1 MFGLPRI
8 TGFERKLWDD
18 NYATLL
24 IGPKRVGKSTALAMI
39 ARQGIAAGY
48 TVYSNYPIDG
58 TIKVPKVVTK
68 DGKTVTDKTFL
79 YDNPLLQ
86 KSIILLDEVSNIWNN
101 RSWGKWTEDDS
112 DFFNYLGK
120 NDTRVFMAVQYYD
133 MVDLNVKRNTDA
145 TWFFTR
151 SLWPNTTIVECDI
164 QRVCKVENIQTH
176 VLDSRFRQVTF
187 EPCVIPDGRYYFRR
201 KRWYPYF
208 LTLYKDERLQRE
220 WLLDAWHDLC
230 FTPPPDAPEGGAGE
244 AGEEAGLP

>member
-164 QRVCKVENIQTH
+164 QRVCKVENILPRCSHFRVDGDFQHIIIGRGLYHGADLQIGGLVNVSGNPVQLQKCFHDVQKISLPYRAFASSSMVCRSFSH
-176 VLDSRFRQVTF
+176 V
-187 EPCVIPDGRYYFRR
+187 
-201 KRWYPYF
+201 
-208 LTLYKDERLQRE
+208 
-220 WLLDAWHDLC
+220 
-230 FTPPPDAPEGGAGE
+230 
-244 AGEEAGLP
+244 